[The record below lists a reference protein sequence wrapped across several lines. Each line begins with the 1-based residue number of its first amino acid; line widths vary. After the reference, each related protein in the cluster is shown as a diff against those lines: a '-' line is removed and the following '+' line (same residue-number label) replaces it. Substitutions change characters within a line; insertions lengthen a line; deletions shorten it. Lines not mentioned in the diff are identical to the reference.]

1 MADRRTIYTDPDTG
15 FPFEITSETELFG
28 QGGLAARPASGVNTG
43 DLFVLSE
50 QGTTQLQRWNGSSW
64 EFVTSPPGGTAGGG
78 LEGTYPNPTIKLSAI
93 PGGVFGGNFSTFE
106 STQQLTTTST
116 TFQTYATFSL
126 PAGTLPAAG
135 TYRVGALWQY
145 ANTANGTRVESRLLI
160 NTGTSKTK
168 VDDTPGNGQT
178 RVGIGIDYFAGT
190 LNTAAITFSVQYRR
204 VSGTGSAVMR
214 YALFELWR
222 VA

>member
-64 EFVTSPPGGTAGGG
+64 EFVTSPPGGAAGGD

-93 PGGVFGGNFSTFE
+93 PGGVYGGNFGAFE

-116 TFQTYATFSL
+116 TFQTYATVSL
-126 PAGTLPAAG
+126 PAGTLPAEG
-135 TYRVGALWQY
+135 TYRIGALWEFTGSG
-145 ANTANGTRVESRLLI
+145 NTRVESRLLI
-160 NTGTSKTK
+160 NTGTSKTLNAQQ
-168 VDDTPGNGQT
+168 PGNGRT
-178 RVGIGIDYFAGT
+178 VVVSAYDYFAGT
-190 LNTAAITFSVQYRR
+190 LNDAAITVSVQYRK
-204 VSGTGSAVMR
+204 VSGNGSAGMN
-214 YALFELWR
+214 YARIELWR